1 MSTFVLWRLF
11 HRPGLRGSAGHT
23 SMLAIIAFAAA
34 TTIFLTVLGGVHG
47 FIWRASA
54 DHTVACAFDFG
65 ACRPDTV
72 AAWKRQISDPTSLAQ
87 FSTAYVALAVFACML
102 LVVPFVA
109 LAGSAARL
117 PHPAATPVSPPCVW
131 PARPPVRWCV
141 SPRLTPPDRR

>member
-1 MSTFVLWRLF
+1 MSTFALWRLF

-109 LAGSAARL
+109 LADHRSGGASHRA
-117 PHPAATPVSPPCVW
+117 
-131 PARPPVRWCV
+131 
-141 SPRLTPPDRR
+141 

>member
-1 MSTFVLWRLF
+1 MSTFALWRLF

-87 FSTAYVALAVFACML
+87 FSTAYVALENW
-102 LVVPFVA
+102 A
-109 LAGSAARL
+109 LSL
-117 PHPAATPVSPPCVW
+117 IHI
-131 PARPPVRWCV
+131 
-141 SPRLTPPDRR
+141 

>member
-1 MSTFVLWRLF
+1 MSTFALWRLF
-11 HRPGLRGSAGHT
+11 HRPGSRGSAGHT

-54 DHTVACAFDFG
+54 DHTVACAFDLG

-72 AAWKRQISDPTSLAQ
+72 AAWKRQISDPTNLAQ
-87 FSTAYVALAVFACML
+87 FSTAYVVLAVFACML

-117 PHPAATPVSPPCVW
+117 AASRRD
-131 PARPPVRWCV
+131 ARLAAL
-141 SPRLTPPDRR
+141 RL

>member
-1 MSTFVLWRLF
+1 
-11 HRPGLRGSAGHT
+11 
-23 SMLAIIAFAAA
+23 MLAIIAFAAA

-117 PHPAATPVSPPCVW
+117 AASRRDAVSPPCVW

>member
-1 MSTFVLWRLF
+1 MSTFALWRLF

-109 LAGSAARL
+109 LAGSAARR
-117 PHPAATPVSPPCVW
+117 PHPPRRPSRR
-131 PARPPVRWCV
+131 PA
-141 SPRLTPPDRR
+141 SGRRDHRSGGASHRA